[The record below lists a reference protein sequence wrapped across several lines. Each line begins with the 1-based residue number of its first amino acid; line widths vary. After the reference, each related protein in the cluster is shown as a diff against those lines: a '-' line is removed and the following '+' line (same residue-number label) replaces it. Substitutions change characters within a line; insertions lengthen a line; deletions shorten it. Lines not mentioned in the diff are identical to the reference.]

1 MVGTDRAVHTVVKDE
16 HDRLVAGLA
25 CGAEFLDRH
34 LEITVTGET
43 HHGPVGVGGF
53 RRNRGR
59 QAVAHRAVLWRQ
71 QSSLGPVTEALVVP
85 HREVAGA
92 VGEDHIGR
100 RVGLQPS
107 HGFAHIEWA
116 RLRRDA

>member
-1 MVGTDRAVHTVVKDE
+1 MGTDRAVHAVVEDE

-53 RRNRGR
+53 RAIAAGR
-59 QAVAHRAVLWRQ
+59 
-71 QSSLGPVTEALVVP
+71 P
-85 HREVAGA
+85 
-92 VGEDHIGR
+92 
-100 RVGLQPS
+100 
-107 HGFAHIEWA
+107 
-116 RLRRDA
+116 